1 MTTSFRLRTAFLA
14 SLALLAG
21 SCAQPG
27 PSPPPITGVV
37 LLDQGPNWTPIA
49 RSRFYSQDQGSD
61 IMPLRWMQ
69 ALKQPNGQPFL
80 ADSLGRYGYLPNPA
94 VPGFPVGFSV
104 ANRSN
109 ETVVGMTCAACHT
122 RQITVNNVAYRADGG
137 PAIADFQSFLAD
149 LDAAVNS
156 VLSNETPFSGFAQ
169 AVLGHPPTL
178 AELGR
183 LRKDVGDWFYRYN
196 TLITRALPSS
206 PWGPSRRGGHDLQSP
221 DRTRYRAAAQLR
233 YS

>member
-1 MTTSFRLRTAFLA
+1 VLLPLVVIRETRAGTHSRSRALSSTFFAAAFRK
-14 SLALLAG
+14 SL
-21 SCAQPG
+21 
-27 PSPPPITGVV
+27 GVV

-156 VLSNETPFSGFAQ
+156 VLSNETPPFLCIATKSLPLALCVAANQ
-169 AVLGHPPTL
+169 IPPMKAWVDASL
-178 AELGR
+178 
-183 LRKDVGDWFYRYN
+183 
-196 TLITRALPSS
+196 
-206 PWGPSRRGGHDLQSP
+206 SRS
-221 DRTRYRAAAQLR
+221 